1 MKYFDHLF
9 TVEHIKA
16 EYRDLAFK
24 HHPDRGGDTATM
36 QAINAQYHE
45 ALKRNSGQ
53 TSKGENNREHTYRY
67 DQEIEQSVMDKIAF
81 LVGAHLPDIRIS
93 LIGTWLWVTGN
104 TKPYKELL
112 KANGLKWHPTRQ
124 CWYFTA
130 QKHYGRQSRCGLSHL
145 AMRYGYQEFKD
156 SDNKRKAVTQ

>member
-1 MKYFDHLF
+1 MSYFNHIF
-9 TVEHIKA
+9 NVEDIKA

-24 HHPDRGGDTATM
+24 NHPDLGGDTATM

-45 ALKRNSGQ
+45 ALKRCNGQ
-53 TSKGENNREHTYRY
+53 TSKGENGKEHTYRY
-67 DQEIEQSVMDKIAF
+67 AEDIEQSVMDKINW
-81 LVGAHLPDIRIS
+81 LVGARLPGIRIS
-93 LIGTWLWVTGN
+93 LIGTWLWVTGD

-112 KANGLKWHPTRQ
+112 KANGLRWHPTRH

-130 QKHYGRQSRCGLSHL
+130 QKHYGRQSKYGLSHL

-156 SDNKRKAVTQ
+156 SESKRKQVSH